1 MKKIN
6 DKSRVSKLNRKMKKM
21 RKKSYL
27 TNDSLN
33 NFNSPEVEITTERN
47 PNFLVYGTKKSNP
60 LVKT

>member
-1 MKKIN
+1 MTKAEFRNLTEKW
-6 DKSRVSKLNRKMKKM
+6 KMKKM

-47 PNFLVYGTKKSNP
+47 PNFLVYGTKKSNF